1 MTAPRPR
8 WALCRA
14 RDDSA
19 ALRMYCFPHS
29 GGSPGEYM
37 RWSDRLPGT
46 EVWGVQLPGRGSRL
60 AESPFT
66 DMPELVD
73 AVVSGLGFTG
83 PYVLFGHSLGALV
96 AFETAHALR
105 ERGLPG
111 PRALLLSGSAAP
123 HVLRPFPSLSDL
135 EGEELVAAV
144 EKVYGPVPP
153 EIHQDAELRDMLLDG
168 LRADLRVVGQYTHRG
183 RPALDVPITVFAGS
197 GDDET
202 PAELAAWQACTT
214 AACEVRMFQGDHFY
228 FRESPDA
235 FFTALTA
242 SLTAARAE
250 SAPRDLPGTDPL
262 AAAPAVP

>member
-105 ERGLPG
+105 ERGCRG
-111 PRALLLSGSAAP
+111 RARCCSPAAP
-123 HVLRPFPSLSDL
+123 RPTCCGPS
-135 EGEELVAAV
+135 
-144 EKVYGPVPP
+144 PP
-153 EIHQDAELRDMLLDG
+153 
-168 LRADLRVVGQYTHRG
+168 
-183 RPALDVPITVFAGS
+183 
-197 GDDET
+197 
-202 PAELAAWQACTT
+202 
-214 AACEVRMFQGDHFY
+214 
-228 FRESPDA
+228 
-235 FFTALTA
+235 
-242 SLTAARAE
+242 
-250 SAPRDLPGTDPL
+250 
-262 AAAPAVP
+262 

>member
-1 MTAPRPR
+1 M
-8 WALCRA
+8 
-14 RDDSA
+14 
-19 ALRMYCFPHS
+19 
-29 GGSPGEYM
+29 
-37 RWSDRLPGT
+37 
-46 EVWGVQLPGRGSRL
+46 
-60 AESPFT
+60 
-66 DMPELVD
+66 
-73 AVVSGLGFTG
+73 
-83 PYVLFGHSLGALV
+83 
-96 AFETAHALR
+96 
-105 ERGLPG
+105 
-111 PRALLLSGSAAP
+111 
-123 HVLRPFPSLSDL
+123 LRPFPSLSDL

>member
-1 MTAPRPR
+1 MTASRPR

-60 AESPFT
+60 GEPPFMNMT
-66 DMPELVD
+66 DLVD
-73 AVVSGLGFTG
+73 AVVAGLDFTG

-96 AFETAHALR
+96 AFETAHAMHD
-105 ERGLPG
+105 RGLPG
-111 PRALLLSGSAAP
+111 PRALLLSGTAAP

-135 EGEELVAAV
+135 EGAELVAAV
-144 EKVYGPVPP
+144 ERVYGPVPT
-153 EIHQDAELRDMLLDG
+153 EIHQDTELRDMLLDG
-168 LRADLRVVGQYTHRG
+168 LRADLRIVGQYAHRE
-183 RPALDVPITVFAGS
+183 RPALAIPITVFAGTE
-197 GDDET
+197 DDET
-202 PAELAAWQACTT
+202 PDELAAWQACTT
-214 AACEVRMFQGDHFY
+214 AACEVRMFRGDHFY

-235 FFTALTA
+235 FFAALTA
-242 SLTAARAE
+242 ALGE
-250 SAPRDLPGTDPL
+250 SPSRDLPGTDPL
-262 AAAPAVP
+262 AAAPSFS